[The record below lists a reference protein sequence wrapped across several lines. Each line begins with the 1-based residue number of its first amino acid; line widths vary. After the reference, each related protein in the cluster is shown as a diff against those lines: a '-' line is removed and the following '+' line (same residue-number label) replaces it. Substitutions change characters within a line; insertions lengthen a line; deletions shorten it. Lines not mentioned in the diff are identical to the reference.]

1 MNRRAR
7 GRIGGREAVVCARRT
22 VNTPQ
27 PPQGGAGSAARLA
40 ALSFASHF
48 MPRKNRAV
56 RKEQE
61 NHQRS
66 FRRDAKTP
74 RTQRGSRHRIES
86 MASIPELLNGHVTL
100 EVECLD
106 RLYLNGYIGPLATS
120 GGLVTF
126 MREQLGKPI
135 PSPVVLGQV
144 TEKFREAVKT
154 MAERERIPLYQFD
167 HKERKDDV
175 ANDFRRQRG
184 LRDGVVFVGV
194 AQEKAQAF
202 QGKKIDG
209 QFLFTRDK
217 TVYVNH
223 YYFYIDDA
231 AFGPLFLKVC
241 SYAPW
246 STKLCLNGHE
256 WAKRQLEKK
265 GIASE
270 ALDNGLLSCAEPE
283 QLQRICDSLGP
294 EEIDRVF
301 RKWLGRIPLPLR
313 RQDRQAGYDWNLSIW
328 QMEVSLTQI
337 FDRPLRG
344 REFFEEIIR
353 DNLDLGRP
361 DRVQLVFDR
370 VVTKKTPGEF
380 RTRVIQDGVHPS
392 LHISY
397 KNFDLKQYC
406 KEGRGCRTEGTFRNP
421 KDFDVNKGLSN
432 LPYLQKIGRE
442 INRRLLEVERVSHN
456 SGLSGDSIQRV
467 VQPTVTES
475 GEKAP
480 ALKFGQPRV
489 MALLLALTLFQHL
502 IDGFHNRDLRVLVA
516 DLLGVTSTDYTGA
529 QMTYDLRRLRLKG
542 LIFRPPRTHR
552 YFVTPYGWKV
562 ARLFSRLEARVF
574 RPAVA
579 MFTGNDAVL
588 PFPLRASLDRVD
600 TQLDELTRTSHRP

>member
-1 MNRRAR
+1 
-7 GRIGGREAVVCARRT
+7 
-22 VNTPQ
+22 
-27 PPQGGAGSAARLA
+27 
-40 ALSFASHF
+40 
-48 MPRKNRAV
+48 
-56 RKEQE
+56 
-61 NHQRS
+61 
-66 FRRDAKTP
+66 
-74 RTQRGSRHRIES
+74 
-86 MASIPELLNGHVTL
+86 MANIPELLKDHVTL

-144 TEKFREAVKT
+144 TEKFRDAVKE
-154 MAERERIPLYQFD
+154 MAERQQIPIYTFN
-167 HKERKDDV
+167 HKERKDKV
-175 ANDFRRQRG
+175 ANKIREQRG
-184 LRDGVVFVGV
+184 IRDGIVFIGV

-202 QGKKIDG
+202 QGKKVDG
-209 QFLFTRDK
+209 RFQFTRDK
-217 TVYVNH
+217 SVYVNH

-231 AFGPLFLKVC
+231 DFGPLFIKVC

-246 STKLCLNGHE
+246 ATKLCLNGHE
-256 WAKRQLEKK
+256 SAKRQLEQQ
-265 GIASE
+265 GIAYE
-270 ALDNGLLSCAEPE
+270 ALDNGFLSCADPKK
-283 QLQRICDSLGP
+283 LQEICDALGP
-294 EEIDRVF
+294 EDIDRLF
-301 RKWLGRIPLPLR
+301 RKWLERIPLPLR
-313 RQDRQAGYDWNLSIW
+313 PEDRQSGYDWNLSIW

-392 LHISY
+392 LHIQY
-397 KNFDLKQYC
+397 KNFDLKQYF

-421 KDFDVNKGLSN
+421 NDFGVNKGLSN
-432 LPYLQKIGRE
+432 LPYLQKIGRQ
-442 INRRLLEVERVSHN
+442 INWRLLEVERVSHN
-456 SGLSGDSIQRV
+456 SGLSGDSIQKV
-467 VQPTVTES
+467 LQPTVTED

-502 IDGFHNRDLRVLVA
+502 IDGFRNRDLRRHVA
-516 DLLGVTSTDYTGA
+516 DLLGVKVSDYSSN

-542 LIFRPPRTHR
+542 LIYRPPGTNR

-574 RPAVA
+574 RPAMA
-579 MFTGNDAVL
+579 MFTAKDAVL
-588 PFPLRASLDRVD
+588 PFPLRRALDSVD
-600 TQLDELTRTSHRP
+600 TQMDKLIYEAFPVSKAS